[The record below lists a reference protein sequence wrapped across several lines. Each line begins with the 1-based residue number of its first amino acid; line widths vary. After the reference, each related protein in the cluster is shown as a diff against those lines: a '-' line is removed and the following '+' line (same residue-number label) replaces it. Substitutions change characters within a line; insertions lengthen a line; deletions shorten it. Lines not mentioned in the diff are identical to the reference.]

1 MDAAR
6 LLALLGDAGGA
17 AAPPPAA
24 LSPEDVVA
32 AVRGAAGG
40 AASLASS
47 DDFPLPGF
55 VVKTVDE
62 GGRKVFINVCASPR
76 VPRPPGWPPA
86 GTGAPPEALAYLAPG
101 GDAALA
107 PGARAQAEAQLAL
120 PLHAGAPRGVADAG
134 GAAAAA
140 LDVAAHPAALDAAEA
155 SRPLKLFLVDL
166 ALRAAEARLGA
177 ALDPRYKLPR
187 ARYYGAP
194 APLDVDGGAAA
205 ALLGGGG
212 AAAAPPEVLREEEA
226 SAVQL
231 EHSVRFIGRPAEAAE
246 LRVALP
252 PAAARAAAAALRRGG
267 AGGVRIAARG
277 DVVTVTA
284 PGCAPLEVLLPLAVG
299 AAAAAELDVA
309 SGELRVRLPLA
320 AFDPARWEPVA
331 AA

>member
-6 LLALLGDAGGA
+6 LLALLGAAGGA

-24 LSPEDVVA
+24 LSPEAVVA
-32 AVRGAAGG
+32 ACT
-40 AASLASS
+40 ASLGSA
-47 DDFPLPGF
+47 DDFPVPGF

-86 GTGAPPEALAYLAPG
+86 GAGAPPEALAYLAPS

-107 PGARAQAEAQLAL
+107 PGARARAEAQLAL

-134 GAAAAA
+134 GAPAAA
-140 LDVAAHPAALDAAEA
+140 LDVAAHPAALAAAEA

-187 ARYYGAP
+187 TRYYGAP
-194 APLDVDGGAAA
+194 APLEVEVGAAA

-212 AAAAPPEVLREEEA
+212 AAAAAPEVLREEEA
-226 SAVQL
+226 SAAPQL

-267 AGGVRIAARG
+267 AGGVRVAAHG
-277 DVVTVTA
+277 DAVTVAA

-299 AAAAAELDVA
+299 ADAAAELDA
-309 SGELRVRLPLA
+309 ESGELRVRLPLA